1 MPDNLKQYTIFHDF
15 YNLISIRRCVQVLFL
30 IITLFIGI
38 RFYMFAGQLSSVAA
52 VTIARPAGVE
62 AFLPISALVSLKYF
76 LLTGIINKVHPAGLI
91 IFIMIL
97 STAILFKKV
106 FCAWI
111 CPFGLLSDY
120 LEKLHSY
127 IFGRKTTLPPWL
139 DFALRGIRYIIAG
152 FFLWSV
158 FFKMPA
164 VDLKQF
170 IQSPYNTFAD
180 IKMLEFFTNISAVSF
195 RVIAALLI
203 LSLIIDH
210 FWCRYLCPY
219 GALLGIIGFFS
230 LGKIKRDD
238 EKCLKCGKCEK
249 VCPGLI
255 HIMEKKKINSLECSA
270 CLRCVDAC
278 PEQNVIKFS
287 LFPGNTDFNQKK
299 IALVLIVFFAFGI
312 TASKLS
318 GHWQNNVPV
327 RSYQQYLLSSRMK
340 SKIPMQSKISM
351 QSKIPVRIS
360 KKDMKHMIEM
370 MQKMQK

>member
-1 MPDNLKQYTIFHDF
+1 MPDNLKQYKFFHDSI
-15 YNLISIRRCVQVLFL
+15 NLISTRRCVQILFL
-30 IITLFIGI
+30 IITLFLGI
-38 RFYMFAGQLSSVAA
+38 KFYMFAGQISSGAA
-52 VTIARPAGVE
+52 VNIERPAGIE

-76 LLTGIINKVHPAGLI
+76 LLTGIINKIHPAGLI

-97 STAILFKKV
+97 LTAVLFKKV

-120 LEKLHSY
+120 LEKLHSH
-127 IFGRKTTLPPWL
+127 IFGRKINLPQWL
-139 DFALRGIRYIIAG
+139 DFALRGIKYIIAG
-152 FFLWSV
+152 FFLWSI

-195 RVIAALLI
+195 IVITILI
-203 LSLIIDH
+203 VLSVIISH

-219 GALLGIIGFFS
+219 GALLGIMGIFS
-230 LGKIKRDD
+230 PGKIHRNDKT
-238 EKCLKCGKCEK
+238 CLKCGKCEK
-249 VCPGLI
+249 ACPGLI
-255 HIMEKKKINSLECSA
+255 PIMEKKKINSLECSA

-278 PEQNVIKFS
+278 PEKNVIKF
-287 LFPGNTDFNQKK
+287 LIFPGKSPVNQRK
-299 IALVLIVFFAFGI
+299 IAVVLIVFFALGI

-318 GHWQNNVPV
+318 GHWQNNVSV
-327 RSYQQYLLSSRMK
+327 IAYRQYILSSRM
-340 SKIPMQSKISM
+340 QAN
-351 QSKIPVRIS
+351 IPVRIS
-360 KKDMKHMIEM
+360 RKEMQHMIEM

>member
-1 MPDNLKQYTIFHDF
+1 MAVIKQDLHTMPDNLKQNKFSHNF
-15 YNLISIRRCVQVLFL
+15 LNLIPIRRCVQVLFL
-30 IITLFIGI
+30 IITLFVGI
-38 RFYMFAGQLSSVAA
+38 KFYMFAGQLSSGATVN
-52 VTIARPAGVE
+52 IARPAGVE

-76 LLTGIINKVHPAGLI
+76 LLTGIINKIHPAGLI

-97 STAILFKKV
+97 STAVLFKKV

-120 LEKLHSY
+120 LEKLHLH
-127 IFGRKTTLPPWL
+127 IFGKKINLPQWL
-139 DFALRGIRYIIAG
+139 DFALRGIKYIITG

-158 FFKMPA
+158 FFAMPA

-195 RVIAALLI
+195 LVITILI
-203 LSLIIDH
+203 VMSVIISH

-219 GALLGIIGFFS
+219 GALLGITGIFS
-230 LGKIKRDD
+230 PGKIHRDD

-255 HIMEKKKINSLECSA
+255 PIMEKQKINSLECSA
-270 CLRCVDAC
+270 CLRCVDVC
-278 PEQNVIKFS
+278 PEKNVIKFS
-287 LFPGNTDFNQKK
+287 FFPGNTPVSQKK
-299 IALVLIVFFAFGI
+299 IALVLIVFFTLGI

-327 RSYQQYLLSSRMK
+327 KAYRQYLLDSRM
-340 SKIPMQSKISM
+340 QSDK
-351 QSKIPVRIS
+351 PVRIS
-360 KKDMKHMIEM
+360 RKEMRHMIEM
-370 MQKMQK
+370 MQKMKK

>member
-1 MPDNLKQYTIFHDF
+1 MVSLNF
-15 YNLISIRRCVQVLFL
+15 ISIRRCVQVLFL

-38 RFYMFAGQLSSVAA
+38 QFYLFTNQLLAGTA

-62 AFLPISALVSLKYF
+62 AFLPISALISLKYF

-97 STAILFKKV
+97 STAVLFKKV

-120 LEKLHSY
+120 LEKLHLR
-127 IFGRKTTLPPWL
+127 IFGKKINLPPWL
-139 DFALRGIRYIIAG
+139 DFALRGIKYIIAG

-158 FFKMPA
+158 FFKMPP

-195 RVIAALLI
+195 WVIAALLI
-203 LSLIIDH
+203 LSVIIDH

-219 GALLGIIGFFS
+219 GALLGIAGIFS
-230 LGKIKRDD
+230 PGKIKRDD

-249 VCPGLI
+249 ACPGLI
-255 HIMEKKKINSLECSA
+255 PIMEKEKINSLECSA

-278 PEQNVIKFS
+278 PEKNVIKFS
-287 LFPGNTDFNQKK
+287 LFPGKTPFNQKK
-299 IALVLIVFFAFGI
+299 IALVLIVFFTLGI
-312 TASKLS
+312 ITSKLS
-318 GHWQNNVPV
+318 GHWKNNVPV
-327 RSYQQYLLSSRMK
+327 KAYQQFLLST
-340 SKIPMQSKISM
+340 KIPSNIPVKISR
-351 QSKIPVRIS
+351 KE
-360 KKDMKHMIEM
+360 MKHMIDM
-370 MQKMQK
+370 MQNKQNMQNMQNMQNKQK